1 MDDYDYSIDVRR
13 TVVDSIADILLIRPE
28 AVIGEKTLASLGA
41 DSLDVIEIEMEIEK
55 RLGFKDGLFVS
66 DALKLD
72 MTIDEIIVKAVNIY
86 GEFVN

>member
-72 MTIDEIIVKAVNIY
+72 MTIDEIIAKAVNIY

>member
-28 AVIGEKTLASLGA
+28 AVIGEKTLASLSA

-72 MTIDEIIVKAVNIY
+72 MTIDEIIAKAVNIY

>member
-1 MDDYDYSIDVRR
+1 MDDYDYSIDVKR

-72 MTIDEIIVKAVNIY
+72 MTIDEIIAKAVNIY